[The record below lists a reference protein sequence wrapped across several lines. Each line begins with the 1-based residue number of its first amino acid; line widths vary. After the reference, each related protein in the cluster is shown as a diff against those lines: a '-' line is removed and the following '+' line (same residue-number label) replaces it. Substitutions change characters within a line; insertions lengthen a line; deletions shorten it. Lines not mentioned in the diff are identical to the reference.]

1 MSKNIV
7 AFVSSVIF
15 TMGAVILIKDLVK
28 TYNIPVFVTVTVA
41 IFSSYIL
48 MFLSVLYNVLFRY
61 KNK

>member
-1 MSKNIV
+1 
-7 AFVSSVIF
+7 
-15 TMGAVILIKDLVK
+15 MGAVILIKDLVK